1 MHGVK
6 GKRRGGGRK
15 LKIHETIQTGCCSF
29 KKKKKNTRYTSL
41 HNTIFQLENIK
52 YLKIVCV
59 FLIIIFFFKKK
70 KSFFFYLILFF
81 KYYFIFPL

>member
-29 KKKKKNTRYTSL
+29 KKKKKTQDTPLSI
-41 HNTIFQLENIK
+41 TP
-52 YLKIVCV
+52 
-59 FLIIIFFFKKK
+59 
-70 KSFFFYLILFF
+70 SFNW
-81 KYYFIFPL
+81 KT